1 MNIFDILEITTGVL
15 LAQLII
21 GGVKVSTGKQKDRSH
36 RVVNQEA
43 TLKLDYISIAD
54 TSVLALAAQ

>member
-21 GGVKVSTGKQKDRSH
+21 KGGVLVSTDK
-36 RVVNQEA
+36 
-43 TLKLDYISIAD
+43 
-54 TSVLALAAQ
+54 